1 LRRVLRLK
9 TLAIVPIAV
18 ISMLAATTSVAAAA
32 TPADPSVSAAVAFAP
47 QAPVNLGSAGDFTIL
62 SKTGI
67 TDVHASAVV
76 GNVGTSPI
84 TGAALLLT
92 CDEVT
97 GYIYTVDAAGPL
109 PCRGT
114 GATRLTSAIGDME
127 TAYNDAAGRTNPDV
141 LNLGAGEIGGHTLAP
156 GLYKWTS
163 NVSMSGDVTLAGGPN
178 DVWILQVAGTL
189 TEAHAKNVILT
200 GAAQAK
206 NVFWQTADG
215 VEIGTQAH
223 FEGTILSKTMIAM
236 KTKASI
242 VGRLFAQTAV
252 TLQMNTITRPLCKAA
267 KIYVAGT
274 EMTLSSWYQ
283 LVFVCALGA
292 GSARASAE
300 HHRERFARTPMTA
313 IRPRLLTYA
322 SWICA
327 MG

>member
-1 LRRVLRLK
+1 MRLR
-9 TLAIVPIAV
+9 TLSIVPIAI
-18 ISMLAATTSVAAAA
+18 ISMLAATTTVAAAA
-32 TPADPSVSAAVAFAP
+32 TTRADAPITAAVAYAP

-109 PCRGT
+109 PCRVT
-114 GATRLTSAIGDME
+114 DATRLTAAVSDME
-127 TAYNDAAGRTNPDV
+127 TAYNDAAGRVNPDV
-141 LNLGAGEIGGHTLAP
+141 LNLGAGEIGGLTLAP

-163 NVSMSGDVTLAGGPN
+163 NVSMSNDVTLAGGPN

-189 TEAHAKNVILT
+189 SQAHATNVTLT
-200 GAAQAK
+200 GGAQAK
-206 NVFWQTADG
+206 NVYWQTAG
-215 VEIGTQAH
+215 GAVIGTRAH

-242 VGRLFAQTAV
+242 TGRLFAQTAV
-252 TLQMNTITRPLCKAA
+252 TLQMNTITQP
-267 KIYVAGT
+267 
-274 EMTLSSWYQ
+274 
-283 LVFVCALGA
+283 AL
-292 GSARASAE
+292 
-300 HHRERFARTPMTA
+300 
-313 IRPRLLTYA
+313 
-322 SWICA
+322 
-327 MG
+327 